1 VKGDD
6 SIAGLVA
13 ACHRALDE
21 LHRLD
26 TAKPVGGSKARG
38 EGLLYRW
45 RSAEAGGPEP
55 RCYLVWVADDIC
67 AKEEWASVVG
77 DKNSSRRI
85 SGLTTSPTWSVNC
98 STRPLTPAG
107 MKVLDNSRPAD

>member
-1 VKGDD
+1 VKGED

-26 TAKPVGGSKARG
+26 TAKSIGGGKARG

-45 RSAEAGGPEP
+45 RSAEEP
-55 RCYLVWVADDIC
+55 RCYLGTDL
-67 AKEEWASVVG
+67 G
-77 DKNSSRRI
+77 RRI
-85 SGLTTSPTWSVNC
+85 GIDLPPSPPRALRQPR
-98 STRPLTPAG
+98 RPSA
-107 MKVLDNSRPAD
+107 ADHATNLR